1 MGKSGQSCCK
11 VVNLHK
17 RSNFVPLPHLEGSMN
32 ERDKK
37 AKEYSE
43 YLSSEQLQKEML
55 STEKLLEEYKHL
67 KGLAVWPVHKDALA
81 EIIEEEQAFLDAFKK
96 RQGKLS

>member
-1 MGKSGQSCCK
+1 
-11 VVNLHK
+11 
-17 RSNFVPLPHLEGSMN
+17 MN

-43 YLSSEQLQKEML
+43 YLSPEQLQKEML

-67 KGLAVWPVHKDALA
+67 KELAPWQTHKDKLA
-81 EIIEEEQAFLDAFKK
+81 EIIEEEQAFLNAFKK